1 MIKFDDVI
9 NMKTVFIILG
19 MLVGFFGIL
28 NEIYN
33 FMQFKDKTLF
43 MWLCIF
49 EMWNLYLFGFFIG
62 G

>member
-1 MIKFDDVI
+1 
-9 NMKTVFIILG
+9 MKTVFIILG
-19 MLVGFFGIL
+19 MLVCFFGIL

-49 EMWNLYLFGFFIG
+49 EMWNLYLFVFFIG